1 MLPDSEADF
10 IIHYDA
16 RSYSGQFSEDGNFFY
31 SCSQDFRVR
40 MYDTSN
46 PYEWKYYKTVDYIGG
61 RWTITDACLSPD
73 NRYLAYSSITSRV
86 FLANTSPGDG
96 EMIPLEF
103 SHGIGR
109 GRNRN
114 AMDFRYGVKFI
125 YLKST
130 NNSGLTHGLS
140 YRFGQ
145 SDSLETVV
153 KSSLGRVT
161 TVSMCTT

>member
-1 MLPDSEADF
+1 MLPGSEADF

-103 SHGIGR
+103 SHGVGR
-109 GRNRN
+109 GRDRN
-114 AMDFRYGVKFI
+114 AMDSRYGVEFI
-125 YLKST
+125 SQKVW
-130 NNSGLTHGLS
+130 NNLDLTHGPT

-145 SDSLETVV
+145 FDSLGTAA
-153 KSSLGRVT
+153 KSSPGRVT
-161 TVSMCTT
+161 TVFMCTT

>member
-1 MLPDSEADF
+1 MYVISKELLGLFDVLRLQSMLPGSEADF

-96 EMIPLEF
+96 EMIPLDF
-103 SHGIGR
+103 SHGVGH
-109 GRNRN
+109 GHNRN
-114 AMDFRYGVKFI
+114 AMDSRYGVELIFPE
-125 YLKST
+125 ST
-130 NNSGLTHGLS
+130 
-140 YRFGQ
+140 
-145 SDSLETVV
+145 
-153 KSSLGRVT
+153 K
-161 TVSMCTT
+161 